1 MLLVQ
6 WFPGHMAK
14 TRRLVYENIKLVDV
28 VTELCDARIPASS
41 RNPLFD
47 GLAGNKP
54 RLLVLGKEDLA
65 DTAATG
71 LWLEYYN
78 RSGQKSLA
86 LNMVRGTKTA
96 RKKLLQAIRSLA
108 EPVLAKRVQRGIKKQ
123 TVRTMVVG
131 IPNVGKSTLINF
143 LAGKGAAETG
153 DRPGVT
159 RGKQWIRLE
168 GEVELLDMPGLLWPK
183 FEDRETGLKLAVTGA
198 IRDEAVDGQELALWL
213 IKWLAGNAPGR
224 IRERYGI
231 EESKDANLLLEEI
244 SRKRGFLQ
252 RGGKVDVEKGAAML
266 LDEFRAGKIGAF
278 TLDALPGKL

>member
-1 MLLVQ
+1 
-6 WFPGHMAK
+6 MAK